1 MAKFVS
7 LPYICGEFVVNADY
21 IISIKE
27 IDGFGAVI
35 FDIAPFKAVKKELDI
50 LPPDGVILTKLSYDD
65 LKALLEV
72 K

>member
-7 LPYICGEFVVNADY
+7 LPYNCGEFVVNADY
-21 IISIKE
+21 IVSIKE
-27 IDGFGAVI
+27 IEGFGAAI
-35 FDIAPFKAVKKELDI
+35 FNTIPFRAVEGQLEI
-50 LPPDGVILTKLSYDD
+50 MPPDGILLTTLSYED

>member
-7 LPYICGEFVVNADY
+7 LPYNCGEFIVNTDY

-35 FDIAPFKAVKKELDI
+35 FHTFPFRAVENQLDI
-50 LPPDGVILTKLSYDD
+50 VPPDGVLLTTLPFAD